1 MPRRPGYEDALSLTV
16 SLCLVYTLCMAGVR
30 VWIRKGSFGL
40 DDIVVGLSTIIALC
54 HYATS
59 YIGLAQGLGG
69 PWSGIEDGRAVSRLN
84 EAALAGVVTFIF
96 ALYLSK
102 CAMLFF
108 LSRITKTPKQLKLFL
123 ACNIAT
129 AVIGSTRWQVITA
142 LDIITEALLLALP
155 VYLVWGLQMRIKR
168 KAMIIAAFYLRL
180 PVLGFSIGRNSYALQ
195 LRLPQTDPGM
205 ESGLVV
211 IWLGVELAYA
221 LAASTLSAL
230 KGFTESFNSDFG
242 LGFTRGKGEG
252 SYGMSDVSGGS
263 AESSKVGRP
272 KNPAAIESAA
282 DASRIASVTPSVT
295 QAEAPA
301 PAVRSMRSAE
311 EIAEYPPLK
320 LRPERALQTY
330 TCITTDAEHKPW
342 RSGSRA
348 SSRYSSPATADDM
361 VIMRE
366 ATYEVQH
373 DRAPM
378 LPNGHHA

>member
-1 MPRRPGYEDALSLTV
+1 
-16 SLCLVYTLCMAGVR
+16 MAGVR
-30 VWIRKGSFGL
+30 IWIRKGSFGL
-40 DDIVVGLSTIIALC
+40 DDIVVCLSTIITLC

-59 YIGLAQGLGG
+59 YVGLAQGLGG
-69 PWSGIEDGRAVSRLN
+69 PWSGIKDGRAVSRLN

-129 AVIGSTRWQVITA
+129 AVIGVVCILLATSTRWQVITA

-180 PVLGFSIGRNSYALQ
+180 PVLGFSIGRNYYALQ

-282 DASRIASVTPSVT
+282 EASRVASVTPGGT
-295 QAEAPA
+295 QAHAAA
-301 PAVRSMRSAE
+301 PAVRPMRSAE
-311 EIAEYPPLK
+311 AIAEHPPLK

-378 LPNGHHA
+378 LPGGHHA